1 MKAAY
6 IQPFVTAAVN
16 VLRSELGT
24 EVKRG
29 QLALETTYYSM
40 NDIVVLIGI
49 TGEIEGTVVYAT
61 DEDVAKKMVERM
73 TGEMPVMLDE
83 VCESAFAELGN
94 IISGNAMA
102 IFEQQ
107 GINCNISPPS
117 IIVGRGAIL
126 SSVDIQR
133 MIIPLLID
141 FGEIQISVA
150 LREAVPGLVES

>member
-61 DEDVAKKMVERM
+61 DEDVAKK
-73 TGEMPVMLDE
+73 
-83 VCESAFAELGN
+83 N
-94 IISGNAMA
+94 
-102 IFEQQ
+102 
-107 GINCNISPPS
+107 
-117 IIVGRGAIL
+117 GRADDRRDARHARRSL
-126 SSVDIQR
+126 
-133 MIIPLLID
+133 
-141 FGEIQISVA
+141 
-150 LREAVPGLVES
+150 

>member
-1 MKAAY
+1 
-6 IQPFVTAAVN
+6 
-16 VLRSELGT
+16 
-24 EVKRG
+24 
-29 QLALETTYYSM
+29 
-40 NDIVVLIGI
+40 
-49 TGEIEGTVVYAT
+49 
-61 DEDVAKKMVERM
+61 MVERM